1 MTTGDHS
8 LPGVSVVIPTHKRPE
23 LLRRAVVSV
32 LSQTYEGDIEVVVVF
47 DAEEPHDLG
56 VTVPDGRSVVLTRN
70 VRRRGLAG
78 GRNSGIAMASHQLV
92 AFLDDDDEWRND
104 KLALQVPLMVA
115 QPEMPLSGTGMSV
128 VSPTGVTERWIELNP
143 VTLADLVRDR
153 IPELNACGIM
163 VRRDR
168 ALGDLGLVDEAIPGS
183 YGEDYDLLIRAARL
197 HPIAVV
203 PDPVV
208 FVHWHGGSFFGA
220 RWWVNIQA
228 LQYLLVK
235 HPEFG
240 SDSRGRARITGQIAF
255 AYAALGKGREAR
267 RWARNTLFHNPVEP
281 RAVLALAVGVH
292 LISVDRVLAEL
303 RKRGRG
309 I

>member
-1 MTTGDHS
+1 MTTGADS
-8 LPGVSVVIPTHKRPE
+8 LPGVSVIIPTHKRPE
-23 LLRRAVVSV
+23 LLRRAVASV
-32 LSQTYEGDIEVVVVF
+32 LDQTYAGEIEVVVVF
-47 DAEEPHDLG
+47 DAEEPYDPG
-56 VTVPDGRSVVLTRN
+56 VGAPEGRTVVLTRN

-78 GRNSGIAMASHQLV
+78 GRNSGIFLASHQLV
-92 AFLDDDDEWRND
+92 AFLDDDDEWRDD
-104 KLALQVPLMVA
+104 KLALQVPLMIA
-115 QPEMPLSGTGMSV
+115 RPDMPLSGAGMSV
-128 VSPTGVTERWIELNP
+128 VSPAGVTERWIEVNP

-168 ALGDLGLVDEAIPGS
+168 ALGDLGLVDESIPGS

-220 RWWVNIQA
+220 RWWVIIQA

-240 SDSRGRARITGQIAF
+240 ADPRGRARITGQIAF
-255 AYAALGKGREAR
+255 AYAALGKRREAR
-267 RWARNTLFHNPVEP
+267 RWARNTLVHNPVEP
-281 RAVLALAVGVH
+281 RAVLALAVGTH
-292 LISVDRVLAEL
+292 LISTDRVLAEL